1 MTTTPSFVRGLFDGE
16 LNDGLLFPYP
26 APLDERAPEEAATAR
41 RLIDELHRLVDTGVI
56 DPALMD
62 ERETIP
68 EEVIEAFA
76 KAGLLS
82 LSSPRAYGGLGLS
95 ASGYAVVAGA
105 VASVDASLGVLIGV
119 HCGLCSKAI
128 VLFANDEQKA
138 RYLPMLARGETLGAY
153 ALTEPETG
161 SDAQNIVSRAERA
174 PDGQG
179 WLLYGRKHWIGN
191 GQRAGVIVTFAQT
204 LVEREGEMVRRPTA
218 FIIRPDM
225 AGFQVHGTVRKLGIR
240 ASTQAELIYD
250 GLYVP
255 DDHVLGEVGKG
266 FRVAVNAL
274 NAGRLSLA
282 AGCTA
287 AAKLLVS
294 EFIAYGELRTQ
305 FGAPLAS
312 FEVTQRKAATLA
324 ADAYAA
330 DAMVGA
336 LAAALDGDDVD
347 ASLEAAIAK
356 VFASE
361 LIWRAADEMV
371 QLAGGRGFVK
381 PWPYE
386 RYLRDAR
393 INRIFEGANEIL
405 RLYVGLNG
413 VQGPAA
419 ELQELEEA
427 LRRPLQHWERV
438 AEYATGRVKSALG
451 RHAKFA
457 AVVHPRLEP
466 HISYVEKH
474 TAELAQS
481 TERAVIRH
489 KKRIIERQM
498 VVERLADM
506 AAELYARTVTIA
518 RTQRLIEQRGV
529 EACARELDLCDLF
542 CVTSGRRF
550 RELRIALQEGG
561 ETIDDRRR
569 SIAGTLRADR
579 GYAITGRQHPGGAAA
594 NATGPEDDAAIGP
607 GQPCR
612 PARSHHRPR
621 RGQPLMVPLMVH
633 LMVQCSAIGKYSP
646 VVPESTPAH

>member
-1 MTTTPSFVRGLFDGE
+1 MPSSFVRGLFEGE
-16 LNDGLLFPYP
+16 LHESLMFPYP
-26 APLDERAPEEAATAR
+26 APLTERAPEDAAVAAR
-41 RLIDELHRLVDTGVI
+41 LVAELHRLVRDGVI
-56 DPALMD
+56 DPAAMD
-62 ERETIP
+62 EAEMIP
-68 EEVIEAFA
+68 EAVIEAFA
-76 KAGLLS
+76 ACGMLS
-82 LSSPRAYGGLGLS
+82 ISIPREYGGLGLS

-105 VASVDASLGVLIGV
+105 VAAVDASLAVLIGV
-119 HCGLCSKAI
+119 HCGLSSKAI
-128 VLFANDEQKA
+128 VLFGNDEQKA

-174 PDGQG
+174 PDGHG
-179 WLLYGRKHWIGN
+179 WLLHGRKHWIGN

-204 LVEREGEMVRRPTA
+204 LVERNGKMVQRPTA

-225 AGFQVHGTVRKLGIR
+225 PGFHVHGTVRKLGIR
-240 ASTQAELIYD
+240 ASTQAELIFD

-266 FRVAVNAL
+266 FQVAVNAL

-282 AGCTA
+282 AGCTT

-294 EFIAYGELRTQ
+294 EYIAYGELRQQ

-312 FEVTQRKAATLA
+312 FEVTQRKAATMA
-324 ADAYAA
+324 ADVYAA

-336 LAAALDGDDVD
+336 LAAALDGKDVD
-347 ASLEAAIAK
+347 ASLEAAIVK

-361 LIWRAADEMV
+361 LIWRASDEMV

-419 ELQELEEA
+419 QLQEVADA
-427 LRRPLQHWERV
+427 LKSPLQHWERV
-438 AEYATGRVKSALG
+438 AEYVGGRVKSALG
-451 RHAKFA
+451 RHERFDVKLHA
-457 AVVHPRLEP
+457 RLEP
-466 HISYVEKH
+466 HARFVEKH
-474 TAELAQS
+474 TAELAQA
-481 TERAVIRH
+481 TERAVMKH
-489 KKRIIERQM
+489 KKKLIERQM

-506 AAELYARTVTIA
+506 AAELYARTATIS
-518 RTQRLIEQRGV
+518 RTQRLIEQQGV
-529 EACARELDLCDLF
+529 DACARELDLCDLF
-542 CVTSGRRF
+542 CVSSGRRF
-550 RELRIALQEGG
+550 RDLRIALEDGG

-569 SIAGTLRADR
+569 SIARSLREDSGYQISGALMEIPAPDRAAPTLTPPAQTARAAEPVGT
-579 GYAITGRQHPGGAAA
+579 T
-594 NATGPEDDAAIGP
+594 
-607 GQPCR
+607 
-612 PARSHHRPR
+612 
-621 RGQPLMVPLMVH
+621 
-633 LMVQCSAIGKYSP
+633 
-646 VVPESTPAH
+646 

>member
-1 MTTTPSFVRGLFDGE
+1 MTSTPSFVRGLFDGE
-16 LNDGLLFPYP
+16 LHDALLFPYP
-26 APLDERAPEEAATAR
+26 APLDERSPDEAATVR
-41 RLIDELHRLVDTGVI
+41 RLIGTMHRMVDQGLI
-56 DPALMD
+56 DPARMD
-62 ERETIP
+62 EEECIP
-68 EEVIEAFA
+68 EAVIEAFGA
-76 KAGLLS
+76 AGLLA
-82 LSSPRAYGGLGLS
+82 LSIPKEYGGLGLS
-95 ASGYAVVAGA
+95 TSAYAVMAGA

-128 VLFANDEQKA
+128 VLFGNEAQKS
-138 RYLPMLARGETLGAY
+138 RYLPMLARAETLGAY

-204 LVEREGEMVRRPTA
+204 LVERDGVLVRRPTA

-225 AGFQVHGTVRKLGIR
+225 DGFTVHGTVRKLGIR

-255 DDHVLGEVGKG
+255 DDHVLGEVGQG

-287 AAKLLVS
+287 AARLILKDY
-294 EFIAYGELRTQ
+294 IAYGELRTQ
-305 FGAPLAS
+305 FGAPLVS

-324 ADAYAA
+324 ADIYAN

-336 LAAALDGDDVD
+336 LAAALDGDNVD

-356 VFASE
+356 VFGSE

-413 VQGPAA
+413 VQEPAA
-419 ELQELEEA
+419 QLLELEEA
-427 LRRPLQHWERV
+427 LKRPLQHWERV
-438 AEYATGRVKSALG
+438 TEYASERVRSALG
-451 RHAKFA
+451 RHQKFS
-457 AVVHPRLEP
+457 VTVHPRLEP
-466 HISYVEKH
+466 HARYVEKH
-474 TAELAQS
+474 TAELARAA
-481 TERAVIRH
+481 ERAVIRH
-489 KKRIIERQM
+489 KKRIVERQM

-506 AAELYARTVTIA
+506 AAELYARTATIA
-518 RTQRLIEQRGV
+518 RTQRLIEQLGV
-529 EACARELDLCDLF
+529 DACEREIDLCELF

-550 RELRIALQEGG
+550 RDSRVALQEGG
-561 ETIDDRRR
+561 ELIDDRRR
-569 SIAGTLRADR
+569 KIAAALRADK
-579 GYAITGRQHPGGAAA
+579 GLAST
-594 NATGPEDDAAIGP
+594 
-607 GQPCR
+607 
-612 PARSHHRPR
+612 
-621 RGQPLMVPLMVH
+621 
-633 LMVQCSAIGKYSP
+633 SALLD
-646 VVPESTPAH
+646 VPEATRPVPTMTPPAPPV

>member
-1 MTTTPSFVRGLFDGE
+1 MTTTPRSFVRGLFEGE
-16 LNDGLLFPYP
+16 LHTQLLFPFPPSLDRRSP
-26 APLDERAPEEAATAR
+26 ADADAAR
-41 RLIDELHRLVDTGVI
+41 RLVNALHHLVDTGVI
-56 DPALMD
+56 DPPAID
-62 ERETIP
+62 EAEAIP
-68 EEVIEAFA
+68 ETVVQAFA
-76 KAGLLS
+76 QSGLLG
-82 LSSPRAYGGLGLS
+82 LSIPREYGGQGLS

-105 VASVDASLGVLIGV
+105 VAAVDASLAVLIGV
-119 HCGLCSKAI
+119 HCGLSSKAI
-128 VLFANDEQKA
+128 VLFGNDEQKA

-161 SDAQNIVSRAERA
+161 SDAQNIVTRAERA
-174 PDGQG
+174 PDDRG

-204 LVEREGEMVRRPTA
+204 PVERDGEVVRRPTA

-225 AGFQVHGTVRKLGIR
+225 LGFSVARTIRKLGIR
-240 ASTQAELIYD
+240 GSTQAELVFD

-287 AAKLLVS
+287 ASRLLVD
-294 EFIAYGELRTQ
+294 EYVRYAELRTQ
-305 FGAPLAS
+305 FGAPLMS
-312 FEVTQRKAATLA
+312 FEVTQRKAATIA
-324 ADAYAA
+324 ADTYASE
-330 DAMVGA
+330 AMVGA
-336 LAAALDGDDVD
+336 LAAALDGTEVD

-361 LIWRAADEMV
+361 LIWRATDELV

-386 RYLRDAR
+386 RWLRDAR

-413 VQGPAA
+413 VQGTAA
-419 ELQELEEA
+419 ELQELAEA
-427 LRRPLQHWERV
+427 IKHPLQHWERV
-438 AEYATGRVKSALG
+438 AEYATGRVKHALG
-451 RHAKFA
+451 RHERLEATL
-457 AVVHPRLEP
+457 HPRLEP
-466 HISYVEKH
+466 HVRYLEQH
-474 TAELAQS
+474 TAELAQA
-481 TERAVIRH
+481 TERAVMRH

-506 AAELYARTVTIA
+506 ATELYARAATLS
-518 RTQRLIEQRGV
+518 RTQQLVNERGA
-529 EACARELDLCDLF
+529 EACAHEFDLCDLF

-550 RELRIALQEGG
+550 RDARIALQEGG

-569 SIAGTLRADR
+569 GIAEHLRAQR
-579 GYAITGRQHPGGAAA
+579 GYVAPKTVLDVPDVSRPAPTLTPPELP
-594 NATGPEDDAAIGP
+594 TGPVGDNDADALL
-607 GQPCR
+607 
-612 PARSHHRPR
+612 AS
-621 RGQPLMVPLMVH
+621 
-633 LMVQCSAIGKYSP
+633 STSSP
-646 VVPESTPAH
+646 V

>member
-1 MTTTPSFVRGLFDGE
+1 MPSSFVRGLFEGE
-16 LNDGLLFPYP
+16 LHESLMFPYP
-26 APLDERAPEEAATAR
+26 APLNERAPEDAAVAEQ
-41 RLIDELHRLVDTGVI
+41 LVAELHRLVRDGVI
-56 DPALMD
+56 DPAAMD
-62 ERETIP
+62 EAETIP
-68 EEVIEAFA
+68 EAVIDAFA
-76 KAGLLS
+76 ACGMLS
-82 LSSPRAYGGLGLS
+82 ISIPREYGGLGLS

-105 VASVDASLGVLIGV
+105 VAAVDASLAVLIGV
-119 HCGLCSKAI
+119 HCGLSSKAI
-128 VLFANDEQKA
+128 VLFGNDEQKA

-204 LVEREGEMVRRPTA
+204 LVERHGKLVQRPTA

-225 AGFQVHGTVRKLGIR
+225 PGFHVHGTVRKMGIR
-240 ASTQAELIYD
+240 ASTQAELIFD

-266 FRVAVNAL
+266 FQVAVNAL

-282 AGCTA
+282 AGCTT
-287 AAKLLVS
+287 AAKLLVT
-294 EFIAYGELRTQ
+294 EYIAYGELRQQ

-336 LAAALDGDDVD
+336 LAAALDGKDVD
-347 ASLEAAIAK
+347 ASLEAAIVK

-361 LIWRAADEMV
+361 LIWRASDEMV

-419 ELQELEEA
+419 QLQELADA
-427 LRRPLQHWERV
+427 LKSPLQHWERV
-438 AEYATGRVKSALG
+438 AEYVGGRVKSVLG
-451 RHAKFA
+451 RHEKFEVKLHA
-457 AVVHPRLEP
+457 RLEP
-466 HISYVEKH
+466 HARFVEKH
-474 TAELAQS
+474 TAELAQA
-481 TERAVIRH
+481 TERAVMKH
-489 KKRIIERQM
+489 KKKLIERQM

-506 AAELYARTVTIA
+506 AAELYARTATIS
-518 RTQRLIEQRGV
+518 RTQRLIEEKGV
-529 EACARELDLCDLF
+529 NSCARELDLCDLF

-550 RELRIALQEGG
+550 RDLRLALEDGG
-561 ETIDDRRR
+561 ETLDGRRR
-569 SIAGTLRADR
+569 SIAQTLREEA
-579 GYAITGRQHPGGAAA
+579 GYRIPGALMEIPAPPRAAPSLTPPAAA
-594 NATGPEDDAAIGP
+594 APAAET
-607 GQPCR
+607 
-612 PARSHHRPR
+612 
-621 RGQPLMVPLMVH
+621 
-633 LMVQCSAIGKYSP
+633 
-646 VVPESTPAH
+646 VVSG